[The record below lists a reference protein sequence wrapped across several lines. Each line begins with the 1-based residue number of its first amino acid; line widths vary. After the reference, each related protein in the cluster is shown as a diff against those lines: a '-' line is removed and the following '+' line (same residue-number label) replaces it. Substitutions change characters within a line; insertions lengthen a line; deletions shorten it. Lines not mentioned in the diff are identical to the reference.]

1 MVVRLS
7 ASHTPEI
14 WLAGA
19 ARLAVWLP
27 AAGGAFTGGAGCVAQ
42 PPVATANTQT
52 TKPTNRIRI
61 PPGENPPSLHD
72 QSRTQG
78 ERCNA
83 AVVKPA
89 SDYSVRP
96 ACRSSVGFQMVN
108 RKNSDPG

>member
-14 WLAGA
+14 WLAGTVVRLA
-19 ARLAVWLP
+19 AR
-27 AAGGAFTGGAGCVAQ
+27 GGAFTGGAGCVAQ
-42 PPVATANTQT
+42 PPVATANTH
-52 TKPTNRIRI
+52 KAEPTNRIRI

-83 AVVKPA
+83 AVLKPA
-89 SDYSVRP
+89 SD
-96 ACRSSVGFQMVN
+96 CRFE
-108 RKNSDPG
+108 RLRAAL